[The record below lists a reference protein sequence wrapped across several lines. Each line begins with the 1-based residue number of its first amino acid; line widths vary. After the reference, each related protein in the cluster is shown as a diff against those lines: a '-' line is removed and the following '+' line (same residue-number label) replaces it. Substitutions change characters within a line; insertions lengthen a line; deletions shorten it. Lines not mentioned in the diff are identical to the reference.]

1 LEDTREDLNI
11 RYDLTDMIF
20 LTAQVF
26 CVEQKGG
33 KLLKCSQK
41 VQSNGFA
48 SIENY
53 LMSHPLD
60 IQLPA
65 SLDQ

>member
-33 KLLKCSQK
+33 KLLKCSHK
-41 VQSNGFA
+41 VK
-48 SIENY
+48 
-53 LMSHPLD
+53 
-60 IQLPA
+60 
-65 SLDQ
+65 